1 MYSLERIRGMRKCAM
16 VLYSCIYD
24 FKAWH
29 YHPTVEKYSH
39 TVLTTRF
46 GCAKV
51 SSQSIW
57 FNARAGVSISGTKS
71 GSHAASVRLPTR
83 GLARI
88 CATPTSLRSMF
99 DQIRMRTIWQ
109 ACVVIRTPVSM
120 FCVVDGAKTQESAGA
135 VILHIHLVVGKEK
148 KLRFSYDI

>member
-1 MYSLERIRGMRKCAM
+1 MALSSHRGKVLPYRPNYEIRMCKG
-16 VLYSCIYD
+16 I
-24 FKAWH
+24 
-29 YHPTVEKYSH
+29 
-39 TVLTTRF
+39 
-46 GCAKV
+46 V
-51 SSQSIW
+51 SEHI